1 MITSATPS
9 FLTTQATNATG
20 TNVVTADST
29 VPTVSTLPAQVFEE
43 TTRRR
48 QTMAIVF
55 IMLLLAALLY
65 FGRKS

>member
-9 FLTTQATNATG
+9 FLTTQATTAAG

-43 TTRRR
+43 TARRR